1 MKTDMSRLASLEQ
14 FETIKQQDGVSVF
27 TFSADWCPDCRFL
40 EPFLPHLL
48 DKYRQ
53 YQFVYVDRDQW
64 MDLCVDLMIL
74 GIPSFVAF
82 KNGEEIGRFVSKQR
96 KTEAEIDAFLGG
108 LK

>member
-1 MKTDMSRLASLEQ
+1 MKTDMPKLESLKQ
-14 FETIKQQDGVSVF
+14 FEEIKQGETISVF

-40 EPFLPHLL
+40 EPFLPNLL
-48 DKYRQ
+48 KKYTQ
-53 YQFVYVDRDQW
+53 YHFVYVDRDQW
-64 MDLCVDLMIL
+64 MDLCVNLMIL

-82 KNGEEIGRFVSKQR
+82 KNGAEIGRFVSKQR